1 MKLKIKKKKRPWCMY
16 VHIYILRKLQ
26 RISLIFFLIFCKKKK
41 KKKNFSDVALFA
53 TSENSD
59 VLNSEMSEFS
69 DVSLFTTSNFF
80 FFCFFFFSLLF
91 SSRYLV
97 KNFI

>member
-1 MKLKIKKKKRPWCMY
+1 MY
-16 VHIYILRKLQ
+16 VHIYIYRKKT
-26 RISLIFFLIFCKKKK
+26 SKNKFDFFLIFCKN

-59 VLNSEMSEFS
+59 ILNSETSEFS
-69 DVSLFTTSNFF
+69 DVSLFTTSKKFF
-80 FFCFFFFSLLF
+80 FIFFFFFSLLF

-97 KNFI
+97 KNFV